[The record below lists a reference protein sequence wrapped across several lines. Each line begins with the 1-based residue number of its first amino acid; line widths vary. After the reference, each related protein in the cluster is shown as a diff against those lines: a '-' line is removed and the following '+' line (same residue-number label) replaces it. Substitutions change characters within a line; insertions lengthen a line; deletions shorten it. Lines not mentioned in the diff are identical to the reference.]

1 MLRKTLCGLALV
13 VLTATGAS
21 AQAFVQDNF
30 QLNTFGSPQYYNA
43 NGQFTTKATGLTT
56 AQSLAFVGV
65 AVNSPFRVWCVDFAD
80 NASAGSTY
88 SAWVTPFNS
97 SSFGTHTFT
106 SGGNASGSGGVLT
119 TFEKAVWLIGQENNV
134 QQGTGNTW
142 TLTGKSG
149 AGYTYYDYQ
158 LAVWQIMG
166 YAPGATT
173 NSNALYNAALTANLS
188 FVDLGAWDVI
198 NNYTFGDDG
207 DVTRNQE
214 FLYCELAGLGSVNS
228 CYGSGT
234 TLSVTPEPATISLV
248 AMGLVGMAGGAV
260 RRRRQRKA

>member
-1 MLRKTLCGLALV
+1 MLSKTLSGLALV
-13 VLTATGAS
+13 VFTATGAS

-30 QLNTFGSPQYYNA
+30 QMNTFGSPQYYDA
-43 NGQFTTKATGLTT
+43 NGQFTTNATGLNT
-56 AQSLAFVGV
+56 AKSLAFVGV

-134 QQGTGNTW
+134 QQGSGTTF
-142 TLTGKSG
+142 TLTG
-149 AGYTYYDYQ
+149 AGGYGVMDYQ
-158 LAVWQIMG
+158 LAIWQIMG

-173 NSNALYNAALTANLS
+173 KSNALYSAALTANLS
-188 FVDLGAWDVI
+188 FVDVGAWDVI
-198 NNYTFGDDG
+198 NNYTYGDDG